1 MRKKRFQ
8 STLEHVA
15 LITVVIG
22 ALLWMKGWMQR
33 SLQGRIK
40 TNADNVGAQFDPD
53 RTDAIHLLTTVT
65 QTVDAEGL
73 SVSSTD
79 SHEIDKSFTPGD
91 NKKE

>member
-8 STLEHVA
+8 STIEHVA

-33 SLQGRIK
+33 SIQGRIK
-40 TNADNVGAQFDPD
+40 ANADEVGHQFDPD

-65 QTVDAEGL
+65 QTIDTQGL
-73 SVSSTD
+73 SVTSTD
-79 SHEIDKSFTPGD
+79 SHEIDKSYTPG